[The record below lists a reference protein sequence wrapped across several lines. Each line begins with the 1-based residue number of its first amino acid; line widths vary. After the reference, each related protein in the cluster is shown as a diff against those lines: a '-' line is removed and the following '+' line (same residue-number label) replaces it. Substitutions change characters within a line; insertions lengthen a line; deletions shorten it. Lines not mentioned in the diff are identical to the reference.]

1 MKLDVVPESLM
12 ERLAL
17 RAGLVPRPILQ
28 TILAAGMARAL
39 HVGVKLGVFETLND
53 SPMTTEDVAARV
65 GTHPYPTGKLLNV
78 LTSMGYLGFLQGERY
93 SLTKDARKWLAG
105 RSPTSLRDFILEQ
118 EFIEWPALDRLEEF
132 LRTGTALDLH
142 SDLGEKEWALYQR
155 GMRNIASLSADEL
168 GRRVPVPRGA
178 QDMLDVGGS
187 HGYHSVVLC
196 RRHPGLRSTIL
207 DLPEA
212 VKYAAPL
219 LEMEG
224 MGDRVVHRVGDAST
238 DDFGVE
244 TFDLVYTSNLAHH
257 LEDEENRDLARRVAR
272 ALRPRGHYVI
282 VDSIRPRSAKEG
294 GQIGT
299 LGDLFFALTSR
310 AGTWSFEEMADWQRS
325 AGLQPRKP
333 IRLRTGPG
341 VGIQSAVKEARS

>member
-17 RAGLVPRPILQ
+17 RAGLIPKPFLQ
-28 TILAAGMARAL
+28 TVVAAGMARAP
-39 HVGVKLGVFETLND
+39 HVAVKLGVFEALND
-53 SPMTTEDVAARV
+53 SAMTSEEIAGRV
-65 GTHPYPTGKLLNV
+65 GTHQYSTGKLLNA
-78 LTSMGYLGFLQGERY
+78 LTGMGYLGLKGERY
-93 SLTKDARKWLAG
+93 SLTTDARKWLVG
-105 RSPTSLRDFILEQ
+105 RSSTSLRDYILEQ
-118 EFIEWPALDRLEEF
+118 EFIEWRALDRLEDF
-132 LRTGTALDLH
+132 LRSGAALDLH
-142 SDLGEKEWALYQR
+142 SDLGEEEWALYQR
-155 GMRNIASLSADEL
+155 GMLNVASLSAAEL
-168 GRRVPVPRGA
+168 ARRVPVPAGA
-178 QDMLDVGGS
+178 RNMLDVGGS

-196 RRHPGLRSTIL
+196 RRHPGLRSTVL

-212 VKYAAPL
+212 VRYAAPL

-238 DDFGVE
+238 EDLGVE
-244 TFDLVYTSNLAHH
+244 TFDLVYTSNLVHH
-257 LEDEENRDLARRVAR
+257 LEEEENRDLARRVAR
-272 ALRPRGHYVI
+272 ALRPGGHYVI
-282 VDSIRPRSAKEG
+282 VDSVRPRSAKEA

-325 AGLQPRKP
+325 AGLEPKKP

-341 VGIQSAVKEARS
+341 VGIQWAVNQGRS

>member
-1 MKLDVVPESLM
+1 MKLDVVPETLL

-17 RAGLVPRPILQ
+17 RAGLVPRPFLQ
-28 TILAAGMARAL
+28 TVLAGGMARAL
-39 HVGVKLGVFETLND
+39 LVAVKLGVFETLKD
-53 SPMTTEDVAARV
+53 SAMTSEEVAARI
-65 GTHPYPTGKLLNV
+65 GTHPYPTGKLLNA
-78 LTSMGYLGFLQGERY
+78 LTGMSYLSLEGGRY
-93 SLTKDARKWLAG
+93 SLTTDARKWLLDG
-105 RSPTSLRDFILEQ
+105 SSTSLRDWILEQ
-118 EFIEWPALDRLEEF
+118 EFIEWRHIDRLEDF

-142 SDLGEKEWALYQR
+142 ADLGEEEWALYQR
-155 GMRNIASLSADEL
+155 GMRNIASLSAGEL
-168 GRRVPVPRGA
+168 ARRVPVPRGA
-178 QDMLDVGGS
+178 RDMLDVGGS

-196 RRHPGLRSTIL
+196 RRYPGLRSTVL

-212 VKYAAPL
+212 VKNAAPL
-219 LEMEG
+219 LEKEG

-244 TFDLVYTSNLAHH
+244 TFDLVYTSNLVHH

-272 ALRPRGHYVI
+272 ALRPGGHYVI
-282 VDSIRPRSAKEG
+282 VDSVRPRSAKEA

-325 AGLQPRKP
+325 AGLEPRKP

-341 VGIQSAVKEARS
+341 VGVQWAVKQATS

>member
-1 MKLDVVPESLM
+1 MKLDVVPETLI
-12 ERLAL
+12 ERFAL
-17 RAGLVPRPILQ
+17 RAGLVPRPFLQ

-53 SPMTTEDVAARV
+53 SPMTTEEVAARV
-65 GTHPYPTGKLLNV
+65 GTHPYPTGKLLNT
-78 LTSMGYLGFLQGERY
+78 LAGMGYLGLEGERY
-93 SLTKDARKWLAG
+93 SLTRDARKWLIG
-105 RSPTSLRDFILEQ
+105 PSPTSLRDYILEQ
-118 EFIEWPALDRLEEF
+118 EFIEWPALDRLENF

-142 SDLGEKEWALYQR
+142 SDLGEEEWALYQR
-155 GMRNIASLSADEL
+155 GMRNVASLSAAEL
-168 GRRVPVPRGA
+168 ARRVPVPRGA
-178 QDMLDVGGS
+178 RDMLDVGGS
-187 HGYHSVVLC
+187 HGFHSVVLC
-196 RRHPGLRSTIL
+196 RRHPGLRSTVL

-244 TFDLVYTSNLAHH
+244 TFDLVYTSNLVHH
-257 LEDEENRDLARRVAR
+257 LEDGENRDLARRVAR
-272 ALRPRGHYVI
+272 ALRPGGHYVI
-282 VDSIRPRSAKEG
+282 VDSVRPRSAKEA

-325 AGLQPRKP
+325 AGLEPRRP

-341 VGIQSAVKEARS
+341 VGIQSALKPARS

>member
-1 MKLDVVPESLM
+1 MKLDVIPETLL

-17 RAGLVPRPILQ
+17 RAGLVPRPFLQ
-28 TILAAGMARAL
+28 TVVATGMARAL
-39 HVGVKLGVFETLND
+39 HVAVKLGVFETLND
-53 SPMTTEDVAARV
+53 SAMTTDEVAARV
-65 GTHPYPTGKLLNV
+65 GSDPYATGKLLNA
-78 LTSMGYLGFLQGERY
+78 LTGMGYLGLEGERY
-93 SLTKDARKWLAG
+93 SLTTDARKWLVG
-105 RSPTSLRDFILEQ
+105 RSPTSLRDWILEQ
-118 EFIEWPALDRLEEF
+118 EFIEWRHIDRLEDF

-142 SDLGEKEWALYQR
+142 SDLGEEEWALYQR
-155 GMRNIASLSADEL
+155 GMRNIASLPAAEL
-168 GRRVPVPRGA
+168 AKRVPVPRGA
-178 QDMLDVGGS
+178 RDMLDIGGS

-196 RRHPGLRSTIL
+196 RRHPGLRSTVL

-212 VKYAAPL
+212 VRYAAPL

-224 MGDRVVHRVGDAST
+224 MGDRVVHRVGNAST

-244 TFDLVYTSNLAHH
+244 TFDLVYTSSLVHH
-257 LEDEENRDLARRVAR
+257 LEDEENRDLARQVAR
-272 ALRPRGHYVI
+272 ALRPGGHYVI
-282 VDSIRPRSAKEG
+282 VDTVRPRSAKEA

-325 AGLQPRKP
+325 AGLEPRKP

-341 VGIQSAVKEARS
+341 MGIQWAVKQARA